1 LASQPEA
8 LFLASYIADGA
19 ILVREARALG
29 FAIPLLGAS
38 TVNSPEFLNSTGS
51 AANGLVIADLTDSS
65 SAAFKTRWEN
75 TFKTPY
81 PGIQSGA
88 PLFYDTALL
97 LGEYLRNHEVHSAAD
112 YLSTVNYPGVSGA
125 LKFTS
130 QGNLDRD
137 HMILRVQGGR
147 FETVGR

>member
-1 LASQPEA
+1 MASQPEA
-8 LFLASYIADGA
+8 LFFASYIADGA

-29 FAIPLLGAS
+29 FTIPLLGAS
-38 TVNSPEFLNSTGS
+38 AVNSPDFLNSTGS

-65 SAAFKTRWEN
+65 SAAFKTRWED

-81 PGIQSGA
+81 PGIQSGG

-97 LGEYLRNHEVHSAAD
+97 LGEYLRNHEVSSAAE
-112 YLSTVNYPGVSGA
+112 YLSTVNYLGVSGA
-125 LKFTS
+125 IKFTS

-137 HMILRVQGGR
+137 HMIWRVQGGR
-147 FETVGR
+147 FEPVGR